1 MSEKKSTSTLLQ
13 DEAPSTQERDQ
24 AVTPLVYV
32 PQDIE
37 RLLCLSKNSVNALL
51 RSGQLRSIRYGRKWL
66 IPRSALEDFLGDTK
80 RQK

>member
-1 MSEKKSTSTLLQ
+1 MPEKEATPTSLQ
-13 DEAPSTQERDQ
+13 DEASSTQAWDQ
-24 AVTPLVYV
+24 TVTPLVYV

-66 IPRSALEDFLGDTK
+66 IPRSALEEFLGSTR
-80 RQK
+80 RQQ